1 MEDIDSSKESGSS
14 TSAGTRFFRSS
25 TVRVGLEVDVG
36 VEVKA
41 GRVDVN
47 SWPNG
52 VDARCGGG
60 VSNLTVG
67 FVYGRERLR
76 NET

>member
-1 MEDIDSSKESGSS
+1 MEDINSSKESRSS
-14 TSAGTRFFRSS
+14 KSAGTRFFRSS

-52 VDARCGGG
+52 VDVRCGRG

-67 FVYGRERLR
+67 FVYGCECLR
-76 NET
+76 DET

>member
-1 MEDIDSSKESGSS
+1 M
-14 TSAGTRFFRSS
+14 
-25 TVRVGLEVDVG
+25 EVDVG

-76 NET
+76 DET